1 MRMTFITSG
10 IKNVCHRDF
19 LCYSNTAIKHVY
31 HKDNV
36 FFQVT
41 WGVGPEASV
50 SEPARDREHERTTNK
65 KSSEGSRD
73 LKSLEGLND
82 FRPAWKPKTLL

>member
-1 MRMTFITSG
+1 M
-10 IKNVCHRDF
+10 
-19 LCYSNTAIKHVY
+19 
-31 HKDNV
+31 
-36 FFQVT
+36 
-41 WGVGPEASV
+41 GPEASV

-82 FRPAWKPKTLL
+82 FRPA